1 MNKYSIYKSLQSLR
15 EYSILWFGGMF
26 WIKSFFWKRNG
37 ANQPIQSEPVYF
49 PRISHI
55 SVQFFVIFV
64 PDIFVHSYV
73 LRWILTTT
81 HTFVLVSFIFLFFL
95 SLHYVFAFCI
105 IYTRFFF
112 NKCLCQ
118 RSALLHLNTQ
128 HSTKSVYRYVMII
141 MICMYIYIYVYV
153 FRDRLVDRLARAIH
167 RIQWIDTASTS
178 LYGNI
183 LSCDLEECFE

>member
-1 MNKYSIYKSLQSLR
+1 MLNTEFNEYIQHLQVSTVSTGIFYLLIWR
-15 EYSILWFGGMF
+15 NVLNR
-26 WIKSFFWKRNG
+26 KLFWKRNG

-81 HTFVLVSFIFLFFL
+81 HTFVLVSFLFLFFL

-128 HSTKSVYRYVMII
+128 HPTKRAYRYVMI
-141 MICMYIYIYVYV
+141 CMCIYVYV

-178 LYGNI
+178 L
-183 LSCDLEECFE
+183 